1 MTGHAVTTNPL
12 LIMLINM
19 TIVFGVLWILG
30 YVIRLIHFIDPTK
43 KKEEPPV
50 SVAAAPI
57 AAATETQEVDEEA
70 VYQDRLLVAVVTTAI
85 MAYGYQNVK
94 VKSIKKV

>member
-1 MTGHAVTTNPL
+1 MTGQVVTTNPVT
-12 LIMLINM
+12 IMIINM

-30 YVIRLIHFIDPTK
+30 YIIRLLYIIDPTRK
-43 KKEEPPV
+43 KTEPAPAV
-50 SVAAAPI
+50 VAAPPVAAAVQP
-57 AAATETQEVDEEA
+57 AEVGPSQEDKT
-70 VYQDRLLVAVVTTAI
+70 LVAIMTTAI

>member
-30 YVIRLIHFIDPTK
+30 YIIRLIHLIDPTK

-50 SVAAAPI
+50 PVSVAAAPV
-57 AAATETQEVDEEA
+57 AAEPAVDEEA
-70 VYQDRLLVAVVTTAI
+70 VYQDRLLVAIVTTAI
-85 MAYGYQNVK
+85 MAYGYQNVR